1 MLFLFTGLLRAGVRS
16 RRIRW
21 RNKSLTRRSRISVRG
36 LLLTLAGCPRREV
49 EVEGEGRDPVSG
61 RRVPG

>member
-1 MLFLFTGLLRAGVRS
+1 MRS